1 MASIPSPRFLRPAA
15 RASAIALG
23 VLGVAALA
31 WVAVVEGPRVFAASE
46 LAMAAAAEAES
57 QTVCQRLGRPA
68 GGERYSAC
76 TSELGW
82 VRRQHGDRL
91 EARSAGLL

>member
-1 MASIPSPRFLRPAA
+1 MASIPSPRFPRPAA
-15 RASAIALG
+15 RAGAIALG

-31 WVAVVEGPRVFAASE
+31 WVAVAEGPRAHAARE

-57 QTVCQRLGRPA
+57 QTVCQRLGIPA
-68 GGERYSAC
+68 ASERYSAC
-76 TSELGW
+76 ASELGW